1 MSQTPHIDTDTL
13 SAYLDD
19 AVSAAERREIAD
31 HLADCA
37 LCRQELAELRGT
49 VALLRG
55 LPQYE
60 PRRSFRLGA
69 EQRLPR
75 GLPVRLLPVIRP
87 LSIAAVM
94 LFAIVTGVAY
104 VQDDPSSDLA
114 PSSGSEPQAPAD
126 ESAGRDED
134 QGTTRPAQTSL
145 MTEATTAAGDAAG
158 DAAAGADA
166 DQEAAAPQDAVQEA
180 AAPQN
185 AAEEERAMAAVEMA
199 DPSPTTVAGETVVV
213 DSSRAPPAGQ
223 SRAED
228 ERIDGWALASAG
240 LGMAAA
246 VLLVAWAV
254 LARLSGRP
262 RS

>member
-1 MSQTPHIDTDTL
+1 MSETPHIDTATL
-13 SAYLDD
+13 SAYLDG
-19 AVSAAERREIAD
+19 AVSAAERREIAA
-31 HLADCA
+31 HLAACA
-37 LCRQELAELRGT
+37 LCRRELAELRGT

-69 EQRLPR
+69 DQRRRPS

-104 VQDDPSSDLA
+104 VQDDPGSDLA
-114 PSSGSEPQAPAD
+114 PSSGSERQAPTSDAD
-126 ESAGRDED
+126 AVEDAEGRDE
-134 QGTTRPAQTSL
+134 QPGTTPPAQTSL
-145 MTEATTAAGDAAG
+145 MIEATTAAGDAAG
-158 DAAAGADA
+158 DAEGGDNVAQD
-166 DQEAAAPQDAVQEA
+166 AAAPES
-180 AAPQN
+180 
-185 AAEEERAMAAVEMA
+185 AAEEDRAMAALEVAEA
-199 DPSPTTVAGETVVV
+199 SPTTVAGAISTEE
-213 DSSRAPPAGQ
+213 APAAGQ
-223 SRAED
+223 GQAED

-254 LARLSGRP
+254 LARLSSRQ
-262 RS
+262 RR